1 MMMKF
6 LLSFCLF
13 LFCTAPLQANLVD
26 DLDVPTDYRYQD
38 LKNKINSDH
47 IYQDE
52 VQNLQINHL
61 RTQCMQ
67 NDTNIGVILCL
78 NDLTHDLSQKITSTV
93 QPYMDAQ
100 FRQAHTAWQN
110 YSIKQCDV
118 VAELATG
125 GSLGPRLH
133 AECLSY
139 IYQDYLNLI
148 KNMYRLVNLYLI
160 VYIRYYTLN

>member
-78 NDLTHDLSQKITSTV
+78 NDLTHDL
-93 QPYMDAQ
+93 
-100 FRQAHTAWQN
+100 
-110 YSIKQCDV
+110 
-118 VAELATG
+118 
-125 GSLGPRLH
+125 
-133 AECLSY
+133 
-139 IYQDYLNLI
+139 
-148 KNMYRLVNLYLI
+148 
-160 VYIRYYTLN
+160 